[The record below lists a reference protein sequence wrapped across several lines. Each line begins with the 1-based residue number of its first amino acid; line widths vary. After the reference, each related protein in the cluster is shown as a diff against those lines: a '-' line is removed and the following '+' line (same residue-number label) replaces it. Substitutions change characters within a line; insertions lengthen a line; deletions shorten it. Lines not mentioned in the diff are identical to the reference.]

1 MFLGCANQLPPGGG
15 EEDKVPPKIV
25 KVSPALNTLNFKGNV
40 IHLEFNEYVDRRSL
54 QDAFRISPPYIGDIE
69 YDWSG
74 KDVDIV
80 FSVPFWKKNDNKTYV
95 ININSSLKDIHG
107 NAIDKPFI
115 IAFSTGPVID
125 KGSVSGKVLN
135 YNKKLISIFAYIVNP
150 SDSAFNPTRRVAD
163 YITETSSDGSYLLSN
178 MTGAQYRIIAVDDE
192 DKNLLYTDRE
202 DYGIL
207 SKDINISD
215 TSKSTADFYLFN
227 FTSVDSSA
235 FAWKDYFRD
244 SLDIVYSSIQNS
256 AVNIPTDQSMYFF
269 FNRNKPQ
276 REDFVTSF
284 KLTDESNNLERVVYN
299 WKNDSLVEIFPVNKF
314 KANTSYTASFT
325 ILPSRDS
332 TYIYR
337 LKFKTASVHS
347 YGNIKGSV
355 IMNDINPAQV
365 FILLESVDIKPPV
378 RYYFEAQDTAF
389 DFKNIL
395 EADYKLFSFVDI
407 NRDGVYNFGNPY
419 PFEFSEPFY
428 LYPSNVDVKGG
439 WTIDNIIIRF

>member
-428 LYPSNVDVKGG
+428 LYPSNVGVKGG